1 MTRTYIQ
8 RLRRRPVAVV
18 LAVVIVLIA
27 AAQFTD
33 ALGEIRQL
41 AGRLGGSP
49 PSIALPGGEACAAA
63 GGSVAV
69 RAYAVALTD
78 PTALGM
84 LVRDNATLFAQNGD
98 AVECYR
104 VLAAA
109 LASNTNLSQL
119 DALRD
124 RAEAERETGLEFD
137 RAAYTFDL
145 AETLRELADA
155 LPALAKADDGPYR
168 ATKAYESARAY
179 STLLQRVPGASA
191 RVETLIQ
198 ADEEVLRALA
208 GRVSGR

>member
-1 MTRTYIQ
+1 
-8 RLRRRPVAVV
+8 
-18 LAVVIVLIA
+18 
-27 AAQFTD
+27 
-33 ALGEIRQL
+33 
-41 AGRLGGSP
+41 
-49 PSIALPGGEACAAA
+49 
-63 GGSVAV
+63 VAV

>member
-1 MTRTYIQ
+1 VLVAMISLYRRERRSLLAAGALALIVVSIGIYVA
-8 RLRRRPVAVV
+8 LREGYP
-18 LAVVIVLIA
+18 A
-27 AAQFTD
+27 AM
-33 ALGEIRQL
+33 ALQ
-41 AGRLGGSP
+41 
-49 PSIALPGGEACAAA
+49 GGEACAAA

-69 RAYAVALTD
+69 RAYAVALTN
-78 PTALGM
+78 PTELGM
-84 LVRDNATLFAQNGD
+84 LVRGNATFFAQNGD

-137 RAAYTFDL
+137 RDAYTDDL

-155 LPALAKADDGPYR
+155 LPALAKGDDGPYR
-168 ATKAYESARAY
+168 STKAYESASAY
-179 STLLQRVPGASA
+179 STLLKRAPGASA
-191 RVETLIQ
+191 RVDTLIQ